1 MLMVDSRLILDCW
14 LVIQQKFFLGS
25 IVDQWSNIFFE
36 WVFAKKQTPGYFPSF
51 IPKSWVS
58 WSAHR
63 GRSLAGATCTCCYA
77 TPRSDLY
84 LKDSESGDWPSYG
97 KLNSYQKI
105 YRESDDGQQWD
116 AMAMGV
122 PDFPTWRTIPSG
134 MIQKGHRCE
143 TASGGIC
150 QRHTPRWKNAADFQ
164 VCERC
169 ECRGKWLNYAEN
181 YLRLVG
187 QASEFHCLGVRYK
200 SHQGFQRGWN

>member
-1 MLMVDSRLILDCW
+1 M
-14 LVIQQKFFLGS
+14 IQHF
-25 IVDQWSNIFFE
+25 FFE

-77 TPRSDLY
+77 TRRSDLY
-84 LKDSESGDWPSYG
+84 LKDSESGDWPSYVSYG
-97 KLNSYQKI
+97 YQKI

-134 MIQKGHRCE
+134 MIQKGHLRDRKRWYLPKAHA
-143 TASGGIC
+143 TLKKWRGFSSV
-150 QRHTPRWKNAADFQ
+150 RKVRVPREVA
-164 VCERC
+164 
-169 ECRGKWLNYAEN
+169 
-181 YLRLVG
+181 
-187 QASEFHCLGVRYK
+187 
-200 SHQGFQRGWN
+200 